1 MAKLTMKKYQESKTI
16 PELFEMY
23 LKEREARGVSAK
35 TLNTYSN
42 KFKTVCCF
50 YDFNKPAEEIVDE
63 DINDLILNMKEGKRL
78 DGKTAINKDVSI
90 ASYLSTVRSF
100 FKWCRDKGYSDVVVP
115 GYSYTTEPK
124 ELYTEAEIKKL
135 IKKPNMKTCS
145 FCEYRNWVIV
155 CFILNSGCRSATLR
169 NVLVK
174 DLDFESNMILFRH
187 TKNKQAQYVPMSRE
201 LRHILIE
208 YLDIREGKPEEY
220 LFPNQNNQ
228 QLSENALKLAIEDYN
243 HNRGVSKT
251 SVHLFR
257 HFFAKSYIQNGGD
270 CFRLQKILGHKK
282 IEMTVHYANL
292 YGADTKRGFEEFNPL
307 SVLSNQDKRII
318 MNKKRVS

>member
-16 PELFEMY
+16 PELFEKY

-35 TLNTYSN
+35 TLKTYSS
-42 KFKTVCCF
+42 KFYTACLF
-50 YDFNKPAEEIVDE
+50 YDFNKQAEEVTNE
-63 DINDLILNMKEGKRL
+63 DIETLILNMKEGKRL
-78 DGKTAINKDVSI
+78 DGKPAHNKDVSI
-90 ASYLSTVRSF
+90 ASYLNTVRAF
-100 FKWCRDKGYSDVVVP
+100 FKWCREKGYCAAVVP
-115 GYSYTTEPK
+115 SYSFSTEPK

-135 IKKPNMKTCS
+135 IKKPDMKKCT

-155 CFILNSGCRSATLR
+155 CFLLNSGCRSATLR
-169 NVLVK
+169 NVLIK
-174 DLDFESNMILFRH
+174 DLDFDSNMILFRH
-187 TKNKQAQYVPMSRE
+187 TKNKQAQYVPMGRE
-201 LRHILIE
+201 LRHILLE
-208 YLDIREGKPEEY
+208 YLDIREGKPDEF

-228 QLSENALKLAIEDYN
+228 QLSENALKLAIEKYN
-243 HNRGVSKT
+243 HKRGVSKC

-292 YGADTKRGFEEFNPL
+292 YGADTKRGFEDFNPF
-307 SVLSNQDKRII
+307 SVLSAADKK
-318 MNKKRVS
+318 NKMR